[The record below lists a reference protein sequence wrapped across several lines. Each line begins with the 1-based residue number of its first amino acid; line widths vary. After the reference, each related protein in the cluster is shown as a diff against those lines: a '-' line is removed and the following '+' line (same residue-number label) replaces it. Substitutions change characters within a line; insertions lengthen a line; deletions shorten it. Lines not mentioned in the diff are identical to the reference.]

1 MSQQARGGR
10 RRPVVPRTAPLGR
23 ALIWL
28 SVAAFVAFLVL
39 PLVALFVEVVP
50 KRGAWAM
57 LDDAA
62 VTEALRLSLITTAIT
77 IGVTVVFGTPLAFLL
92 ARRRFRGV
100 DVLDTLLDLPIVL
113 PPAVAGIALLFTF
126 GRGGL
131 LGGLLDDA
139 GVRVAFTTGAVVM
152 AQTFVAAP
160 FYIKAAQAGIASVD
174 PELERVSAT
183 LGEGEWRTFVR
194 ITMPLA
200 APAMLGGVVMAWAR
214 ALGEFGA
221 TIMFAGSLQG
231 VTETAP
237 LAIYDA
243 LQSNLDAALVLS
255 AILVVI
261 SFTVLV
267 LFKLALRRSPIAP
280 RVYLETDRV

>member
-1 MSQQARGGR
+1 MSQQARGER
-10 RRPVVPRTAPLGR
+10 RRPAVSHTASLGR
-23 ALIWL
+23 GLIWL
-28 SVAAFVAFLVL
+28 SVAASVAFLVL

-50 KRGAWAM
+50 KGGAWAM
-57 LDDAA
+57 LDDDA

-77 IGVTVVFGTPLAFLL
+77 VGVTVVFGTPLAFLL
-92 ARRRFRGV
+92 ARRRFRGA

-139 GVRVAFTTGAVVM
+139 GVRVAFTTGAVIL

-183 LGEGEWRTFVR
+183 LGEGEWRTFLR

-261 SFTVLV
+261 SFTVLI

>member
-1 MSQQARGGR
+1 M
-10 RRPVVPRTAPLGR
+10 PRTAPLGR